1 MAGAA
6 VVQSGTYD
14 LEIDTGYLWDAFVL
28 DDATKGVLNN
38 TEYVLTGSTQYASV
52 IDGTVSLQTMRGRK
66 DIGDQFTFG
75 TMTFV
80 LNDTLADGIFNPF
93 DTSSPYYDPN
103 NSQPGLAPLRRV
115 RLSRYNTLNV
125 KKYLFVGYIV
135 NYDYSFV
142 LGGTNF
148 ITVNCADDFYLL
160 AQTFLAAYNPT
171 QELSSTR
178 ISTVLSL
185 PEIAYPAGITH
196 RDIQTGV
203 ATLGGSAAYNVAD
216 GTSAATY
223 INEINQAEQGRVFIS
238 RDGVF
243 TFEPRI
249 GNTLSGSVADF
260 HDDGTAIP
268 YQGVDI
274 SFQADQV
281 KNRASVTHAG
291 AASPQV
297 AQDLASQAKYL
308 IQTIS
313 IDNSLVHNDDAALT
327 LANYLI
333 VGDPEPRLNYL
344 ETQLPAMTTAQRDTV
359 SIIDIGDTIAILKS
373 IITGLTSYQL
383 AQESSVEGIEMIMDV
398 NTGARYTFFTA
409 PTTIVYELILND
421 PTYGTLDTENVL
433 G

>member
-6 VVQSGTYD
+6 VVESGTYD

-28 DDATKGVLNN
+28 NDSVKGVLNN
-38 TEYVLTGSTQYASV
+38 TEYVLTGTTQYASV

-93 DTSSPYYDPN
+93 DITSPYYDPN
-103 NSQPGLAPLRRV
+103 NNQPGLAPLRRV
-115 RLSRYNTLNV
+115 RLSRYNSLGV
-125 KKYLFVGYIV
+125 KKYLFIGYIV

-142 LGGTNF
+142 LGGTNY
-148 ITVNCADDFYLL
+148 ITVFCADDFYLL
-160 AQTFLAAYNPT
+160 AQTFLAANNPT
-171 QELSSTR
+171 EELSSTR
-178 ISTVLSL
+178 VSTILSL
-185 PEIAYPAGITH
+185 PEVGYPTGPTH
-196 RDIQTGV
+196 RNIQTGTV
-203 ATLGGSAAYNVAD
+203 TLGGSAAYDIAD

-223 INEINQAEQGRVFIS
+223 INEINRAEQGRVFIS
-238 RDGVF
+238 REGVF
-243 TFEPRI
+243 TFEPRL
-249 GNTLSGSVADF
+249 GNTLAGSVADF

-291 AASPQV
+291 STTAQV
-297 AQDLASQAKYL
+297 AEDLASQAIYL

-313 IDNSLVHNDDAALT
+313 IDNSLVHNDAEALA
-327 LANYLI
+327 LAEYLI
-333 VGDPEPRLNYL
+333 VGDPEARLNYL
-344 ETQLPAMTTAQRDTV
+344 ETQLPAMTVAQRDTV
-359 SIIDIGDTIAILKS
+359 SIVDIGDTITIQKS
-373 IITGLTSYQL
+373 IVTSTGSYQL
-383 AQESSVEGIEMIMDV
+383 AQESSVEGVEMIIDV
-398 NTGARYTFFTA
+398 NTGARYTFYTA
-409 PTTIVYELILND
+409 PTTIVYELILD
-421 PTYGTLDTENVL
+421 SATRGTIDTENAL

>member
-6 VVQSGTYD
+6 VVESGTYD

-28 DDATKGVLNN
+28 DDTVKGVLDN
-38 TEYVLTGSTQYASV
+38 TEYVLTGTTQYASV

-75 TMTFV
+75 TMTFI

-93 DTSSPYYDPN
+93 DTTSPYYDPN
-103 NSQPGLAPLRRV
+103 NNQPGLAPLRRV
-115 RLSRYNTLNV
+115 RLSRYNSLGV
-125 KKYLFVGYIV
+125 KKYLFIGYIV

-142 LGGTNF
+142 LGGTNY
-148 ITVNCADDFYLL
+148 ITVFCADDFYLL
-160 AQTFLAAYNPT
+160 AQTFLAANSPT
-171 QELSSTR
+171 EELSSTR
-178 ISTVLSL
+178 VETILSL
-185 PEIAYPAGITH
+185 PEVGYPTGPTH
-196 RDIQTGV
+196 RNIQTGTV
-203 ATLGGSAAYNVAD
+203 TLGGSAAYDIAD

-223 INEINQAEQGRVFIS
+223 INEINRAEQGRVFIS
-238 RDGVF
+238 REGVF
-243 TFEPRI
+243 TFEPRL

-291 AASPQV
+291 STTAQV
-297 AQDLASQAKYL
+297 AEDLASQAIYL

-313 IDNSLVHNDDAALT
+313 IDNSLVHNDAEALS
-327 LANYLI
+327 LAEYLI
-333 VGDPEPRLNYL
+333 VGDPEARLNYL
-344 ETQLPAMTTAQRDTV
+344 ETQLPAMTVAQRDTV
-359 SIIDIGDTIAILKS
+359 SIVDIGDTITIQKS
-373 IITGLTSYQL
+373 IITSTGSYQL
-383 AQESSVEGIEMIMDV
+383 AQESSVEGVEMIIDV
-398 NTGARYTFFTA
+398 NTGARYTFYTA
-409 PTTIVYELILND
+409 PTTIVYELILD
-421 PTYGTLDTENVL
+421 SATRGTIDTDNVL